1 MNLNFFLFLFF
12 FILGISSSF
21 AETAKAQA
29 LILNFS
35 ECADYALKNNAQIH
49 ASTYDINL
57 AKGKYQEANPKGIP
71 VIKYEHRIAPV
82 PQDVDNAA
90 GSFFDGDIS
99 VFNSFKIEL
108 GAPLYTFGKLVTAK
122 DLAQLGIDASWFT
135 LQKTKDDV
143 VLKIYQVYQ
152 GILLAGELKDLARQA
167 EDSIQ
172 KKLEQIKQSKVVDQ
186 LSLLKLK
193 VTQYEIQRKVE
204 EANKKEALAWAAL
217 KVQMGLEDDQKL
229 RLKDQALTPVNF
241 KLEPLEIYLAKS
253 RDYLPQYKLLEAGVI
268 AKNKKLRLDKKE
280 YLPNLGYGGFFDIG
294 RAPNITGDED
304 DSAFTNPF
312 NYTKAGGGLQLKGEL
327 DFNKT
332 SAKVK
337 QSQADF
343 LKASYQKS
351 AAIRGLELDIKK
363 SYLEVIEAK
372 NLTDRA
378 RDEKKAARQMV
389 FLTKSNLDI
398 GLGEKKDYLDAL
410 QSYLV
415 FQGREFE
422 AIYNYNV
429 AVSELKTRIGEFHN
443 PNEGRD

>member
-1 MNLNFFLFLFF
+1 MNLNFLLFLFF
-12 FILGISSSF
+12 FLLWIPASF
-21 AETAKAQA
+21 GENQA
-29 LILNFS
+29 LRFNFS
-35 ECADYALKNNAQIH
+35 ECANYALKNNAQIH
-49 ASTYDINL
+49 ASSYDINL

-71 VIKYEHRIAPV
+71 VIKYEHKIAPV

-90 GSFFDGDIS
+90 GSFFDGDMS

-108 GAPLYTFGKLVTAK
+108 GAPIYTFGKLATAK

-135 LQKTKDDV
+135 LQKTKDDI
-143 VLKIYQVYQ
+143 VLKIYQIYQ
-152 GILLAGELKDLARQA
+152 GILLAGELKGLAQQA

-172 KKLEQIKQSKVVDQ
+172 KKLEQIQQSKVVDQ
-186 LSLLKLK
+186 LELLKLK
-193 VTQYEIQRKVE
+193 VAQYEVQRKVE
-204 EANKKEALAWAAL
+204 ETNKKESLAWAAL
-217 KVQMGLEDDQKL
+217 RVQLGLEDDQKL
-229 RLKDQALTPVNF
+229 SLKDSSLIPVNF

-253 RDYLPQYKLLEAGVI
+253 RDYLPQYKLLEAGVR
-268 AKNKKLRLDKKE
+268 AKSKKLTLDKKE

-304 DSAFTNPF
+304 DSSFTNPF
-312 NYTKAGGGLQLKGEL
+312 NYTKAGGGFQLKGEL

-343 LKASYQKS
+343 LKTSYQKS

-372 NLTDRA
+372 NLSDRA

-422 AIYNYNV
+422 SIYNYNI

-443 PNEGRD
+443 PDEERY